1 MTCDWFVDNK
11 LSIHLGKDKTN
22 SILFSSKSKVKQV
35 QCSNGPLVLSL
46 TSQISYIVAA
56 PPPPNFRGA
65 QKFQTKIIG
74 GGGGGGAGQKFKFR
88 GEAKFKR
95 GSKILGGAYEPQ

>member
-1 MTCDWFVDNK
+1 MDNK
-11 LSIHLGKDKTN
+11 LSIHLGKDKTK

-46 TSQISYIVAA
+46 TSQISYMVAA
-56 PPPPNFRGA
+56 PPPPLLILGGT

-74 GGGGGGAGQKFKFR
+74 RGVGAEQKIKFR
-88 GEAKFKR
+88 GGVKFKR
-95 GSKILGGAYEPQ
+95 GSKILGGGAYEPQ

>member
-74 GGGGGGAGQKFKFR
+74 GWGGGGLGKNLN
-88 GEAKFKR
+88 
-95 GSKILGGAYEPQ
+95 LGGKLNLRGDLKF

>member
-1 MTCDWFVDNK
+1 MDNK

-65 QKFQTKIIG
+65 
-74 GGGGGGAGQKFKFR
+74 GQKFKFR
-88 GEAKFKR
+88 GKAKFKR